1 MNRLRLFSVST
12 VLITT
17 FSALTYYTSPPPP
30 KISAVGDAAQLKK
43 RYDTWKAQI
52 DANELQNQYSL
63 SLTSPYSHSSDSNIA
78 GRVDFDYSANKLSL
92 AVSNITDETAL
103 ELWVTNGVRIF
114 AEARRDTDLRR
125 AGQIL
130 VVNGSGTFE
139 AKLSE
144 VIEGGFA
151 VDQVIVVRSGS
162 DPLQQPLLV
171 GSLNLFQRLYA
182 AEQNAI
188 SSRPPGGSGMLS
200 VAHAA
205 EPTGFPDVFSDLVTQ
220 GEDIFFNE
228 AFAGNGRSCGTCHPA
243 TNNFTIDPAFIASLP
258 ADDPLFVGE
267 TVPALIFGDP
277 ANLDGN
283 GKPRRF
289 ENPSL
294 MRAFGLIVENA
305 DGMGD
310 LEKRFT
316 MRSVP
321 HNIGMSVS
329 IATPPNDLR
338 PPDERTGWGGD
349 GSPVGLVGGIATSGR
364 LRDFIVGAVVQHYPK
379 TLNRSFTGPNPDF
392 RAPTVTELDALEA
405 FMLSIGRQTELEL
418 QAGAPGELVLKDTN
432 AETGKVLFRD
442 GVSGGNRTCNGCH
455 GNAGAN
461 VVGGANPGNRN
472 FNTGVEL
479 FLRNRLTDPNVTV
492 VGEPRPVDGGFGTNP
507 AGDFT
512 SLQAQTGFTNENFGN
527 GRFNT
532 TSLVEAADSAP
543 FFHNNVIS
551 DLDETI
557 RFYSTTEFQTANGG
571 IIPLNDTQVSQIEK
585 FLRVINAIDNV
596 EHAALRAADRA
607 LFALQVDPSPD
618 DVIHRILQIALAE
631 TQDAMDV
638 LNQGGLHNVGGLPVN
653 AVKQLERAMLRF
665 QQAMNTAAS
674 NVARLEHVNNAK
686 THLASAL
693 TLMRF

>member
-1 MNRLRLFSVST
+1 MNRRRLFSVST

-17 FSALTYYTSPPPP
+17 FAALTYHTSSPPPR
-30 KISAVGDAAQLKK
+30 ISAVGDPVQLKQ
-43 RYDTWKAQI
+43 RYETWKAQI
-52 DANELQNQYSL
+52 DANKLQNQYSL
-63 SLTSPYSHSSDSNIA
+63 SLNSPFSHSSDANIA
-78 GRVDFDYSANKLSL
+78 GRVDFDYSTNKLSL
-92 AVSNITDETAL
+92 VVSNVTDETAL

-125 AGQIL
+125 AGQLL
-130 VVNGSGTFE
+130 VLNGSGTFE

-144 VIEGGFA
+144 VIEDGFA

-188 SSRPPGGSGMLS
+188 PPGRAGGSGMLS
-200 VAHAA
+200 VAHAS

-258 ADDPLFVGE
+258 ADDPLFVAE

-305 DGMGD
+305 DGMDD

-338 PPDERTGWGGD
+338 PPDERTGWSGD
-349 GSPVGLVGGIATSGR
+349 GAPVGLVGGIA
-364 LRDFIVGAVVQHYPK
+364 A
-379 TLNRSFTGPNPDF
+379 
-392 RAPTVTELDALEA
+392 DA
-405 FMLSIGRQTELEL
+405 
-418 QAGAPGELVLKDTN
+418 
-432 AETGKVLFRD
+432 
-442 GVSGGNRTCNGCH
+442 
-455 GNAGAN
+455 
-461 VVGGANPGNRN
+461 
-472 FNTGVEL
+472 
-479 FLRNRLTDPNVTV
+479 
-492 VGEPRPVDGGFGTNP
+492 
-507 AGDFT
+507 
-512 SLQAQTGFTNENFGN
+512 
-527 GRFNT
+527 
-532 TSLVEAADSAP
+532 
-543 FFHNNVIS
+543 
-551 DLDETI
+551 
-557 RFYSTTEFQTANGG
+557 ST
-571 IIPLNDTQVSQIEK
+571 
-585 FLRVINAIDNV
+585 
-596 EHAALRAADRA
+596 
-607 LFALQVDPSPD
+607 
-618 DVIHRILQIALAE
+618 
-631 TQDAMDV
+631 
-638 LNQGGLHNVGGLPVN
+638 
-653 AVKQLERAMLRF
+653 
-665 QQAMNTAAS
+665 
-674 NVARLEHVNNAK
+674 
-686 THLASAL
+686 
-693 TLMRF
+693 